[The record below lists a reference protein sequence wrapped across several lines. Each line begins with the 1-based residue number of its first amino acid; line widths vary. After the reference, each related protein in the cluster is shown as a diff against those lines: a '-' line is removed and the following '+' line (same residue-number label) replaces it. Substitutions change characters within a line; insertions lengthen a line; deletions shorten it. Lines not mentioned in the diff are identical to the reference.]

1 MKRLLC
7 AVAALAMMTP
17 QVAAAQSH
25 GRDKGKTHKAERTQT
40 KKTTSQSR
48 SAPARAQRTQV
59 TRTTRVRQ
67 STQTR
72 ARSNP
77 VVRTTRV
84 TRQTVVARPTVR
96 ANARVQTR
104 TQRRAG
110 YHPAQVRRVHA
121 TTYRYPRGYSYRR
134 WNSGS
139 ILPRLFRSSAY
150 YYTNWYSLGFG
161 PPPPGY
167 AWVRYGPDLLLVNIY
182 TGRIRDVVYGVFY

>member
-17 QVAAAQSH
+17 QVAVAQSH
-25 GRDKGKTHKAERTQT
+25 GRDHKAKTHKVERTQT
-40 KKTTSQSR
+40 KRTSQKR
-48 SAPARAQRTQV
+48 SGPARVQRTRV

-67 STQTR
+67 STQ
-72 ARSNP
+72 ARSRTNP

-84 TRQTVVARPTVR
+84 TRQRVVTRPTVR
-96 ANARVQTR
+96 TNARVQTR

-110 YHPAQVRRVHA
+110 YHPAHVRRVHA

-134 WNSGS
+134 WNTGS
-139 ILPRLFRSSAY
+139 ILPRIFRSRAY
-150 YYTNWYSLGFG
+150 YYTNWYALGFG

-182 TGRIRDVVYGVFY
+182 TGRVRDVVYSVFY